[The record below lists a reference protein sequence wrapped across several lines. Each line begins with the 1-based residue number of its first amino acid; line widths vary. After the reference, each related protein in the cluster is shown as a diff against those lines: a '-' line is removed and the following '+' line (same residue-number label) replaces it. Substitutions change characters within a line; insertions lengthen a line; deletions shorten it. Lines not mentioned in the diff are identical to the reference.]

1 MSAPDRGTEDI
12 REVSV
17 GQLLSDVSRDFS
29 TLMRQEVALA
39 KAELKEEAAKAAKG
53 GGMLAGAGYAG
64 HLVVLFV
71 SFAAWWGL
79 AAAIDHIG
87 LAALIVAIIWAVI
100 AAVLFVTGR
109 ANLKRVDPKP
119 QRTIETAAEIPS
131 ALKPN

>member
-1 MSAPDRGTEDI
+1 MSAPDRDTEDI

-119 QRTIETAAEIPS
+119 QRTIETAGEIPS